1 MTVIDLLLIIL
12 IILASTLVVYTII
25 TLKKLMT
32 KVEAV
37 TSDIHNFIEKAN
49 PVIQELSE
57 VSKRAN
63 KIVTE
68 AENYWDEIDRSIK
81 RLKEKISDVRNLNFM
96 RDAEN
101 PAKDLIKNIKA
112 ISKGISA
119 FWQAFKRN

>member
-49 PVIQELSE
+49 PVLEELSD
-57 VSKRAN
+57 VSRRAN
-63 KIVTE
+63 KIVSE
-68 AENYWDEIDRSIK
+68 AENYWDEIDRSIRK
-81 RLKEKISDVRNLNFM
+81 VKEKISDVKNLNFM
-96 RDAEN
+96 GDAEN

-112 ISKGISA
+112 ISKGVSA
-119 FWQAFKRN
+119 FWQAFRRK

>member
-12 IILASTLVVYTII
+12 IILASALIVYSMLTI
-25 TLKKLMT
+25 KKLTT

-49 PVIQELSE
+49 PVLEELAL

-81 RLKEKISDVRNLNFM
+81 RMKEKISDIKSLNFVH
-96 RDAEN
+96 DVEN
-101 PAKDLIKNIKA
+101 PAKDLIKKIKA
-112 ISKGISA
+112 ISKGIST
-119 FWQAFKRN
+119 FWKAYKRN